1 MDKETTPR
9 TRTVTAEEMERRTAE
24 AGRVIASGLELRR
37 ELQVPS
43 TVREALRADSDQEN
57 RLDLRVAL
65 SSDIEVERRGWLG
78 DRWVEILD
86 HSPSSVRKDRMTR
99 GGFPM
104 LDGHRRSHLAG
115 AWEDVRV
122 ESDGK
127 IRGTPV
133 FSRSQLGQDVRN
145 DVIDGIRQTTSI
157 GYKVHGARLEE
168 VRVEG
173 DDEQVE
179 VWRVTDW
186 EPLEGSWESIPADV
200 GVGAGRSADGAA
212 TPAGITEPP
221 ETAPT
226 GQERTVKDTDGAAP
240 TGAKDGGV
248 DVAQI
253 TRDAEEKA
261 RKRTAEIL
269 ELCAEH
275 DAQELAADFVGR
287 GLSVGQA
294 AREILR
300 RQAEGLTPTTPP
312 AAQKRVDLSQKE
324 ERRYSISAAIR
335 QAAGEE
341 PPGLETEVHNALFE
355 QVGMDSR
362 NAAKDVDPRSSSI
375 LVPTVGVNWHRD
387 QDGQVVT
394 RDGLDTGTATKGQEA
409 VFTEYGGFLE
419 LLRTRMV
426 TTRMG
431 ATFLPGL
438 RGNVAF
444 VRQTG
449 AMTLEWVGE
458 NDDSDVSTSD
468 LTLVRVTLSPK
479 TGMGSGFYSRQ
490 LLRQNA
496 IGIDSIVEK
505 DLAAVHARGWDLAA
519 LFGTG
524 SSNQPTG
531 LWNQSGINS
540 LAIDGAISLAA
551 VVNLETEIFAD
562 DADAEGM
569 GYVTTP
575 EIRGQAKQTEMF
587 ADSSGRPLWTGM
599 GIEGEMNGYRAL
611 ASNQVS
617 KDVWTAAA
625 VDGRHGIFFGDWSQ
639 MLLGEWGVLEL
650 IVDPFSRKKEA
661 VVEVTSF
668 QMVDVQLAQPTAFV
682 RGTGLVPNASA
693 S

>member
-1 MDKETTPR
+1 M
-9 TRTVTAEEMERRTAE
+9 
-24 AGRVIASGLELRR
+24 
-37 ELQVPS
+37 
-43 TVREALRADSDQEN
+43 
-57 RLDLRVAL
+57 AL
-65 SSDIEVERRGWLG
+65 SSDVEVERRGWFG
-78 DRWVEILD
+78 DRWIEILD
-86 HSPSSVRKDRMTR
+86 HAPSSVRTERMNR

-122 ESDGK
+122 ESDGR

-157 GYKVHGARLEE
+157 GYRVLGARLQE

-212 TPAGITEPP
+212 IPVGITESP

-240 TGAKDGGV
+240 TGVKDSGV

-253 TRDAEEKA
+253 TRDAEA
-261 RKRTAEIL
+261 TVRKRVADILQLTAEHG
-269 ELCAEH
+269 AG
-275 DAQELAADFVGR
+275 ELAADMIER
-287 GLSVGQA
+287 GISVGAA
-294 AREILR
+294 AREILK
-300 RQAEGLTPTTPP
+300 RQAEGLEPTPP
-312 AAQKRVDLSQKE
+312 PSAQKRVDLSPKE
-324 ERRYSISAAIR
+324 ERKYSIAAAIR

-341 PPGLETEVHNALFE
+341 APGLETEIHRALHD
-355 QVGMDSR
+355 QIGMDSR
-362 NAAKDVDPRSSSI
+362 ASAKDVDPRSSSI

-387 QDGQVVT
+387 QEGNVVT
-394 RDGLDTGTATKGQEA
+394 RDGLDTATSTKGNEA

-540 LAIDGAISLAA
+540 SAIDGVIDLPA
-551 VVNLETEIFAD
+551 VVDMETEIFAD

-575 EIRGQAKQTEMF
+575 EIRGQAKQKEQF
-587 ADSSGRPLWTGM
+587 SSSSGRPLWTGT

-617 KDVWTAAA
+617 KDVWNAGA

-650 IVDPFSRKKEA
+650 IVDPFSRKKEG

-668 QMVDVQLAQPTAFV
+668 QMVDVQIAQPTAFV
-682 RGTGLVPNASA
+682 RGTGLVVATAGS
-693 S
+693 